1 MSKVGPNV
9 VEITATIFSLY
20 FNSFRC
26 IKQVFPLIPLTGDV
40 LSTTVC
46 LQLGCSLIPAFF
58 QCASGNTRAEHL
70 VICDS
75 STPGG

>member
-1 MSKVGPNV
+1 MNRVGPNV

-26 IKQVFPLIPLTGDV
+26 LKQVLPLILLTGDV

-46 LQLGCSLIPAFF
+46 LQLGCSLAPAFL
-58 QCASGNTRAEHL
+58 QCASSNTRAEHL
-70 VICDS
+70 VLCDT